1 MILFREGEYVMQ
13 STRHHDG
20 LVGIRVEGKTG
31 ESSAGLHAQ
40 GALVSARFTGNFD
53 ENMNAFV
60 SEGRKRTSHG
70 IG

>member
-13 STRHHDG
+13 STRHHDR
-20 LVGIRVEGKTG
+20 LVGIRVKSKSG

-40 GALVSARFTGNFD
+40 GTLVSSRFTSDFD
-53 ENMNAFV
+53 ENMNALV
-60 SEGRKRTSHG
+60 SEGMKRLSRS